1 MARKTRTS
9 DGYAFE
15 CSTRD
20 TLRNEGFTIVRAA
33 ASQGKLDLVGIRP
46 NELLFI
52 QCKWT
57 SNLPVTSLSVCPP
70 QERAEVMRLAR
81 MVNAVPLLAY
91 PHKEGNRAERVRFWK
106 IIGPKPYDFQRWSPS
121 RVSA

>member
-1 MARKTRTS
+1 MARKTRTGE
-9 DGYAFE
+9 GYAFE
-15 CSTRD
+15 CKTRD

-46 NELLFI
+46 EELLFI

-57 SNLPVTSLSVCPP
+57 SKLPVTSLSVCPP
-70 QERAEVMRLAR
+70 SEREEVLRLAR

-91 PHKEGNRAERVRFWK
+91 PFKDGSRAEEVRFWK
-106 IIGPKPYDFQRWSPS
+106 ITGPKSYDFQRWSPS